1 MNPDKD
7 NSPIRVLL
15 VDDHQLV
22 RDGLRSRLGES
33 EGIVIVGEAS
43 NGTEALALAASLQPD
58 LVLLDIGLPDISGLD
73 VAARLAAVAPQ
84 ARALMLSMYDNRE
97 YVTSA
102 LRAGAC
108 GYVLKDATSKEIIAA
123 IRAVAAGATY
133 CSAPLTAALA
143 GGSGAAAEAPLTER
157 EREILILVAQGNSNK
172 RIAQQLDVSVRTVET
187 HRLNLRRKLGIETP
201 AGLIKYALQQGW
213 IKV

>member
-1 MNPDKD
+1 MNQDED
-7 NSPIRVLL
+7 TSPIRVLL

-123 IRAVAAGATY
+123 IRAVAAGASY

-143 GGSGAAAEAPLTER
+143 GGASTEAPLTER